1 MNRLLTAFAM
11 ALLVAGCASSVKL
24 DAVPVEDKAG
34 QNVSPA
40 PTVAASPQG
49 SQVPIGSGGQRSQT
63 AVAPIDVTR
72 PAPAMA
78 APQAGSRFV
87 YFDYDSYT
95 IKPEFQSVIESHA
108 RYIRADTN
116 RKMAIEGHTDE
127 RGGREYNL
135 SLGQRRAEAVRKALE
150 LLGVTDGQVEAVSF
164 GKEKPAVEGAD
175 EAAFA
180 KNRRAEITYR

>member
-1 MNRLLTAFAM
+1 M
-11 ALLVAGCASSVKL
+11 ALFVVGCSSSVKL
-24 DAVPVEDKAG
+24 DEVPVEDKAG
-34 QNVSPA
+34 QSIA
-40 PTVAASPQG
+40 PVVAIAG
-49 SQVPIGSGGQRSQT
+49 STLGSAVPIGAGGQRSQS
-63 AVAPIDVTR
+63 AVAPIDANR
-72 PAPAMA
+72 PDASGA

-95 IKPEFQSVIESHA
+95 IKPEFQSVIEYHA
-108 RYIRADTN
+108 RYIRADKS

-150 LLGVTDGQVEAVSF
+150 LLGVSDSQVEAVSF
-164 GKEKPAVEGAD
+164 GKEKPAVEGVD
-175 EAAFA
+175 ESAFA